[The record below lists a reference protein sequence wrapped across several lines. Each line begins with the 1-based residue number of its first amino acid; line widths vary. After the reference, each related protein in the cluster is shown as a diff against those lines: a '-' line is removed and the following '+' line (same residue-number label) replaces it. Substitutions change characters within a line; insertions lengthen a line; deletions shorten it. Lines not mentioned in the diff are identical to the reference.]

1 MIDTKGVIPVPRWLK
16 LSLMLIVFGSI
27 FYITHFHY
35 ELRPSDVRDIVLSFG
50 WWGPVVFFL
59 IYAIG
64 PIIFLP
70 TSVLSL
76 GAGLAFGVWPGVL
89 YILFGATAAA
99 VTGYVMARLFGRSVL
114 KVESYPWSEKL
125 FTQMEQRGFLYVFV
139 LRLIPLVSFDLLSY
153 AGGIAKVKFKSFIL
167 ATVLGMI
174 PGTLAYSFLGASLAS
189 GSITLVV
196 IAALVFVTLIG
207 FTYYFRE
214 PVKRWLGL
222 TSD

>member
-1 MIDTKGVIPVPRWLK
+1 MPRPLK
-16 LSLMLIVFGSI
+16 ISLMLVLFGTI

-50 WWGPVVFFL
+50 WWGPLVFFL

-64 PIIFLP
+64 PLVFLP

-114 KVESYPWSEKL
+114 KVEKYPWSEKL
-125 FTQMEQRGFLYVFV
+125 FAQMEERGFLYVFV

-153 AGGIAKVKFKSFIL
+153 AGGIAKVRFKSFLL

-189 GSITLVV
+189 GSVTTIF
-196 IAALVFVTLIG
+196 IAALVFVSLLG
-207 FTYYFRE
+207 VTYYFRN
-214 PVKRWLGL
+214 PVKKWLGL
-222 TSD
+222 TSE

>member
-1 MIDTKGVIPVPRWLK
+1 MPRPLK
-16 LSLMLIVFGSI
+16 LSLILTVFGSV

-50 WWGPVVFFL
+50 WWGPVIFFI

-64 PIIFLP
+64 PLIFLP

-76 GAGLAFGVWPGVL
+76 GAGLAFGVWPGIL

-99 VTGYVMARLFGRSVL
+99 VTGYVMARLFGRSIL
-114 KVESYPWSEKL
+114 KVESYPWSERL

-153 AGGIAKVKFKSFIL
+153 AAGIANVQFKSFLL

-189 GSITLVV
+189 GSITLIV
-196 IAALVFVTLIG
+196 IAALVFVTLLGAI
-207 FTYYFRE
+207 YYFRE

>member
-1 MIDTKGVIPVPRWLK
+1 MPRPLK
-16 LSLMLIVFGSI
+16 ISLMLVLFGTI
-27 FYITHFHY
+27 FYITHFHF
-35 ELRPSDVRDIVLSFG
+35 ELRPSDIRDIVLSFG

-64 PIIFLP
+64 PIVFLP

-114 KVESYPWSEKL
+114 KVEKYPWSEKL
-125 FTQMEQRGFLYVFV
+125 FAQMEKRGFLYVFV

-153 AGGIAKVKFKSFIL
+153 AGGIAKVRFKSFIL

-174 PGTLAYSFLGASLAS
+174 PGTLAYSFLGASLAT
-189 GSITLVV
+189 GDVTTIF
-196 IAALVFVTLIG
+196 IAALFFVSLLGI
-207 FTYYFRE
+207 TYYFRN
-214 PVKRWLGL
+214 PVKKWLGL
-222 TSD
+222 N

>member
-1 MIDTKGVIPVPRWLK
+1 MPRPLK
-16 LSLMLIVFGSI
+16 ISLMLLMFGTI
-27 FYITHFHY
+27 FYITHFHF
-35 ELRPSDVRDIVLSFG
+35 ELRPSDIRDIVLSFG

-64 PIIFLP
+64 PIVFLP

-114 KVESYPWSEKL
+114 KVEKYPWSEKL
-125 FTQMEQRGFLYVFV
+125 FAQMEERGFLYVFV

-153 AGGIAKVKFKSFIL
+153 AGGIAKVRFKSFIL

-189 GSITLVV
+189 GSVTTIF
-196 IAALVFVTLIG
+196 IAARVFVSLLG
-207 FTYYFRE
+207 LTYYFRT
-214 PVKRWLGL
+214 PVKKWLGL
-222 TSD
+222 N

>member
-1 MIDTKGVIPVPRWLK
+1 MPRSIK
-16 LSLMLIVFGSI
+16 LGLFLVLFGI
-27 FYITHFHY
+27 MFYITHVHY
-35 ELRPSDVRDIVLSFG
+35 ELRPSDIRDLVLSFG
-50 WWGPVVFFL
+50 WWGPLLFIL
-59 IYAIG
+59 IYAVG

-76 GAGLAFGVWPGVL
+76 GAGLAFGVFPGVL
-89 YILFGATAAA
+89 YIIVGATAAA

-114 KVESYPWSEKL
+114 HVERYPWSEKL
-125 FTQMEQRGFLYVFV
+125 FAQMERRGFLYVFV

-153 AGGIAKVKFKSFIL
+153 AGGIANVRFRSFLL

-189 GSITLVV
+189 GSVTTIV
-196 IAALVFVTLIG
+196 IAALVFVSLLAV
-207 FTYYFRE
+207 TYYFRE

-222 TSD
+222 VESK

>member
-1 MIDTKGVIPVPRWLK
+1 MPRRLK
-16 LSLMLIVFGSI
+16 LSLLLMLFGSLI
-27 FYITHFHY
+27 YLTHFHY
-35 ELRPSDVRDIVLSFG
+35 ELRPSDVRDVVLSFG
-50 WWGPVVFFL
+50 WWGPLVFIL
-59 IYAIG
+59 IYAVG
-64 PIIFLP
+64 PLIFLP

-89 YILFGATAAA
+89 YIIVGATAAA

-114 KVESYPWSEKL
+114 NVDRYPWSEKL

-153 AGGIAKVKFKSFIL
+153 AAGISKVRFRSFLL

-189 GSITLVV
+189 GSVTTVF
-196 IAALVFVTLIG
+196 IAALVFVSLIG
-207 FTYYFRE
+207 VTYYFRK
-214 PVKRWLGL
+214 PVQKWLGL
-222 TSD
+222 M

>member
-1 MIDTKGVIPVPRWLK
+1 MILMPRRLK
-16 LSLMLIVFGSI
+16 LSLLLILFGSL
-27 FYITHFHY
+27 FYLTHFHY
-35 ELRPSDVRDIVLSFG
+35 ELRPSDVRDVVLSFG
-50 WWGPVVFFL
+50 WWGPLVFIL
-59 IYAIG
+59 IYAVG
-64 PIIFLP
+64 PLIFLP

-89 YILFGATAAA
+89 YIIVGATAAA

-114 KVESYPWSEKL
+114 NVDRYPWSEKL

-153 AGGIAKVKFKSFIL
+153 AAGISKVRFRSFLL

-189 GSITLVV
+189 GSVTTVF
-196 IAALVFVTLIG
+196 IAALVFVSLIG
-207 FTYYFRE
+207 VTYYFRK
-214 PVKRWLGL
+214 PVQKWLGL
-222 TSD
+222 M

>member
-1 MIDTKGVIPVPRWLK
+1 MPRPLK
-16 LSLMLIVFGSI
+16 ISLMLVLFGTI

-50 WWGPVVFFL
+50 WWGPLVFFL

-64 PIIFLP
+64 PLVFLP

-114 KVESYPWSEKL
+114 KVEKYPWSEKL
-125 FTQMEQRGFLYVFV
+125 FAQMEARGFLYVFV

-153 AGGIAKVKFKSFIL
+153 AGGIAKVRFKSFLL

-189 GSITLVV
+189 GSVTTIF
-196 IAALVFVTLIG
+196 IAALVFISLLGV
-207 FTYYFRE
+207 TYYFRN
-214 PVKRWLGL
+214 PVKKWLGL
-222 TSD
+222 TSE

>member
-1 MIDTKGVIPVPRWLK
+1 MNGKEAALMPRWLK
-16 LSLMLIVFGSI
+16 LSLMLTLFGSI
-27 FYITHFHY
+27 FYVTHVHY
-35 ELRPSDVRDIVLSFG
+35 ELRPSDVRDFVLSFG

-64 PIIFLP
+64 PIIFFP
-70 TSVLSL
+70 SSVLSL

-89 YILFGATAAA
+89 YILIGATAAA
-99 VTGYVMARLFGRSVL
+99 ITGYVMARLFGRSVL

-125 FTQMEQRGFLYVFV
+125 FKQMERRGFLYVFV
-139 LRLIPLVSFDLLSY
+139 LRLVPLVSFDLLSY
-153 AGGIAKVKFKSFIL
+153 AGGIAKVKFKSYLL

-189 GSITLVV
+189 GSITLVI
-196 IAALVFVTLIG
+196 IAALIFVTLISV
-207 FTYYFRE
+207 TYYFRE

-222 TSD
+222 HSD

>member
-1 MIDTKGVIPVPRWLK
+1 MPRPLK
-16 LSLMLIVFGSI
+16 ISLMLALFGTI

-35 ELRPSDVRDIVLSFG
+35 ELRPADVRDIVLSFG
-50 WWGPVVFFL
+50 WWGPLIFML

-114 KVESYPWSEKL
+114 KVENYPWSEKL
-125 FTQMEQRGFLYVFV
+125 FSQMEERGFLYVFV

-153 AGGIAKVKFKSFIL
+153 AGGIAKVRFKSFLL
-167 ATVLGMI
+167 ATVFGMI

-189 GSITLVV
+189 GSVTTIF
-196 IAALVFVTLIG
+196 IAALVFVSLLG
-207 FTYYFRE
+207 VTYYFRD
-214 PVKRWLGL
+214 PVKKWLGL
-222 TSD
+222 TSE

>member
-1 MIDTKGVIPVPRWLK
+1 MILMPRRLK
-16 LSLMLIVFGSI
+16 LSLLLMLFGSLI
-27 FYITHFHY
+27 YLTHFHY
-35 ELRPSDVRDIVLSFG
+35 ELRPSDVRDVVLSFG
-50 WWGPVVFFL
+50 WWGPLVFIL
-59 IYAIG
+59 IYAVG
-64 PIIFLP
+64 PLIFLP

-89 YILFGATAAA
+89 YIIVGATAAA

-114 KVESYPWSEKL
+114 NVDRYPWSEKL

-153 AGGIAKVKFKSFIL
+153 AAGISKVRFRSFLL

-189 GSITLVV
+189 GSVTTVF
-196 IAALVFVTLIG
+196 IAALVFVSLIG
-207 FTYYFRE
+207 VTYYFRK
-214 PVKRWLGL
+214 PVQKWLGL
-222 TSD
+222 M

>member
-1 MIDTKGVIPVPRWLK
+1 MPRRLK
-16 LSLMLIVFGSI
+16 LSLLLMLFGSL
-27 FYITHFHY
+27 FYLTHFHY
-35 ELRPSDVRDIVLSFG
+35 ELRPSDVRDVVLSFG
-50 WWGPVVFFL
+50 WWGPLVFIL
-59 IYAIG
+59 IYAVG
-64 PIIFLP
+64 PLIFLP

-89 YILFGATAAA
+89 YIIVGATAAA

-114 KVESYPWSEKL
+114 NVDRYPWSEKL

-153 AGGIAKVKFKSFIL
+153 AAGISKVRFRSFLL

-189 GSITLVV
+189 GSVTTVF
-196 IAALVFVTLIG
+196 IAALVFVSLIG
-207 FTYYFRE
+207 VTYYFRK
-214 PVKRWLGL
+214 PVQKWLGL
-222 TSD
+222 T

>member
-1 MIDTKGVIPVPRWLK
+1 MILVPRWLK
-16 LSLMLIVFGSI
+16 LSLLLTLFGSL
-27 FYITHFHY
+27 FYLTHFHY
-35 ELRPSDVRDIVLSFG
+35 ELRPSDVRDVVLSFG
-50 WWGPVVFFL
+50 WWGPLVFIL
-59 IYAIG
+59 IYAVG
-64 PIIFLP
+64 PLIFLP

-89 YILFGATAAA
+89 YIIVGATAAA

-114 KVESYPWSEKL
+114 NVDRYPWSEKL

-153 AGGIAKVKFKSFIL
+153 AAGISKVRFRSFLL

-189 GSITLVV
+189 GSVTTVF
-196 IAALVFVTLIG
+196 IAALVFVSLIG
-207 FTYYFRE
+207 VTYYFRK
-214 PVKRWLGL
+214 PVQKWLGL
-222 TSD
+222 M

>member
-1 MIDTKGVIPVPRWLK
+1 MPRWLK
-16 LSLMLIVFGSI
+16 LSLMLTLFVSI

-35 ELRPSDVRDIVLSFG
+35 ELRPSDVRDIVMSFG
-50 WWGPVVFFL
+50 WWGPVVFFF

-125 FTQMEQRGFLYVFV
+125 FIQMEQRGFMYVFV
-139 LRLIPLVSFDLLSY
+139 LRLIPLVSFDLLSW
-153 AGGIAKVKFKSFIL
+153 IVNTKLDSFYEVSL
-167 ATVLGMI
+167 FVLFRRQVSQCSVNSNMI
-174 PGTLAYSFLGASLAS
+174 
-189 GSITLVV
+189 
-196 IAALVFVTLIG
+196 
-207 FTYYFRE
+207 E
-214 PVKRWLGL
+214 PMDIVP
-222 TSD
+222 

>member
-1 MIDTKGVIPVPRWLK
+1 MIPVPRPLK
-16 LSLMLIVFGSI
+16 LGLMLAVFGTI
-27 FYITHFHY
+27 FCITHFYY

-64 PIIFLP
+64 PVIFLP
-70 TSVLSL
+70 TSILSL

-114 KVESYPWSEKL
+114 KVDSYPWSKKL
-125 FTQMEQRGFLYVFV
+125 FTQMKQRGFLYVFV

-153 AGGIAKVKFKSFIL
+153 AGGIAKVKFKSFLL

-174 PGTLAYSFLGASLAS
+174 PGTLAYSFLGASIAS
-189 GSITLVV
+189 GSVTLIF
-196 IAALVFVTLIG
+196 IAALVFVSLLG
-207 FTYYFRE
+207 VTYYFRE
-214 PVKRWLGL
+214 PVKKWLGL
-222 TSD
+222 V

>member
-1 MIDTKGVIPVPRWLK
+1 MPRRLK
-16 LSLMLIVFGSI
+16 LSLLLILFGSL
-27 FYITHFHY
+27 FYLTHFHY
-35 ELRPSDVRDIVLSFG
+35 ELRPSDVRDVVLSFG
-50 WWGPVVFFL
+50 WWGPLVFIL
-59 IYAIG
+59 IYAVG
-64 PIIFLP
+64 PLIFLP

-89 YILFGATAAA
+89 YIIVGATAAA

-114 KVESYPWSEKL
+114 NVDRYPWSEKL

-153 AGGIAKVKFKSFIL
+153 AAGISKVRFRSFLL

-189 GSITLVV
+189 GSVTTVF
-196 IAALVFVTLIG
+196 IAALVFVSLIG
-207 FTYYFRE
+207 VTYYFRK
-214 PVKRWLGL
+214 PVQKWLGL
-222 TSD
+222 M